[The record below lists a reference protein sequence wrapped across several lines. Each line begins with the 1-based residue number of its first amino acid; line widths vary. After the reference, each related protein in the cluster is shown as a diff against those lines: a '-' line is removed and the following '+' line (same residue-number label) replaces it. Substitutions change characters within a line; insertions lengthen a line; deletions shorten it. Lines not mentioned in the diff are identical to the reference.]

1 MIPMDIGSK
10 LLNAVA
16 LILVTN
22 EKTKNHTSFFSL
34 SQSRVRND
42 WVATA
47 SSGVYISVEQEHDY
61 RRSLASM
68 SSSCAIRRE
77 LEKND
82 RRGEAGNQIM
92 GHPHCQWVV
101 VLVGGSYCCPLG
113 VGPTLSCV
121 SLTGES
127 IRIGVGNV
135 SLPTVCCTAISFCRC
150 HSPRNCHSTFGDSV
164 SVQLATS
171 RVVFPMAKWNNPHSN
186 ESTRDVILVPRVFPR
201 QGA

>member
-1 MIPMDIGSK
+1 MDIGSK
-10 LLNAVA
+10 LSNAVA

-22 EKTKNHTSFFSL
+22 EKTKNHTSFLSL
-34 SQSRVRND
+34 SQSRVRKI
-42 WVATA
+42 ATTG
-47 SSGVYISVEQEHDY
+47 SP
-61 RRSLASM
+61 RRPLVCIYVWNRSM
-68 SSSCAIRRE
+68 TIVGALHPCAIRRE

-135 SLPTVCCTAISFCRC
+135 SLPTVCCTAISFRRC
-150 HSPRNCHSTFGDSV
+150 DSPRNCHSTFGDSV